1 MFSSYTTQFIIIV
14 LMGFALDVDVLLQIP
29 VRNMKCLKPVFN
41 VHRTVCKRITRI
53 LEILKMD
60 SHASSIWANGESTF
74 EQGNR
79 YNPLDA

>member
-29 VRNMKCLKPVFN
+29 VRNMKFLKPVFN

-53 LEILKMD
+53 LEIFKMD
-60 SHASSIWANGESTF
+60 SHAGSIWANGESTF
-74 EQGNR
+74 QQGNR
-79 YNPLDA
+79 